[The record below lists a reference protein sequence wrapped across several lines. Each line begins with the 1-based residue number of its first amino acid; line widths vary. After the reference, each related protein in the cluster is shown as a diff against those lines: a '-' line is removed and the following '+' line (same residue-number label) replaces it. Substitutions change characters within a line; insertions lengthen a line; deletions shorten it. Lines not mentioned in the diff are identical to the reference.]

1 MSEQLGEPNPQR
13 HETPSGPARVWAIVP
28 AAGVGRRIGGPKAL
42 LRLGEATFVEHV
54 VASVTAGGVERAL
67 VVVNPQI
74 ADAVR
79 AVVGDSAEIVVNDRP
94 DSEMIESIQ
103 MGLAHVAA
111 TEKPNPGDG
120 CLITPVDKPQ
130 IRGES
135 VRRCVDAFRAAPD
148 RIVIASRDG
157 RRGHPIVVPWR
168 LTDFVRSLPP
178 TMGLNQLPRQHADR
192 VMEVLCKEEG
202 VVADIDTPEA
212 FRAMRR
218 LMVGDTP

>member
-1 MSEQLGEPNPQR
+1 MSEQSGEPNPQR
-13 HETPSGPARVWAIVP
+13 QERPSGPVRVWAIVP

-54 VASVTAGGVERAL
+54 VASVTAGGVEHAV

-74 ADAVR
+74 ADEVR
-79 AVVGDSAEIVVNDRP
+79 AIVGASAEIVVNDRA

-111 TEKPNPGDG
+111 TEQPNPCGG

-135 VRRCVDAFRAAPD
+135 VRRCVDAFRASPD

-157 RRGHPIVVPWR
+157 RRGHPILFPWA
-168 LTDFVRSLPP
+168 LMDFVQSLPP

-192 VMEVLCKEEG
+192 VLEVPCEEEG
-202 VVADIDTPEA
+202 VIADIDTPEA

-218 LMVGDTP
+218 R

>member
-1 MSEQLGEPNPQR
+1 MSEQPGEPNPQC
-13 HETPSGPARVWAIVP
+13 HETPSGPVRVWAIVP

-54 VASVTAGGVERAL
+54 VAGITAGGVERAV

-79 AVVGDSAEIVVNDRP
+79 PLVGASAEIVVNDRP
-94 DSEMIESIQ
+94 NSEMIESIQ
-103 MGLAHVAA
+103 VGLAHVAA
-111 TEKPNPGDG
+111 TEKPNPYDG
-120 CLITPVDKPQ
+120 CLITPVDKPR
-130 IRGES
+130 ICGES
-135 VRRCVDAFRAAPD
+135 IQRCVDAFRAAPD

-157 RRGHPIVVPWR
+157 RRGHPIVFPWR
-168 LTDFVRSLPP
+168 LADFVRSLPP

-192 VMEVLCKEEG
+192 VMEVPCEEEG

-212 FRAMRR
+212 LRAMRR
-218 LMVGDTP
+218 RG

>member
-1 MSEQLGEPNPQR
+1 MSEQPGEPDLQR
-13 HETPSGPARVWAIVP
+13 DATPSALVRVWAIVP

-54 VASVTAGGVERAL
+54 VASVIAGGVERTL

-74 ADAVR
+74 ADEVR
-79 AVVGDSAEIVVNDRP
+79 AILGASAEIVVNDRP

-103 MGLAHVAA
+103 MGLGQVGA
-111 TEKPNPGDG
+111 TERPNPRDG

-148 RIVIASRDG
+148 QIVIAARAG
-157 RRGHPIVVPWR
+157 RRGHPIVFPWS
-168 LTDFVRSLPP
+168 LVDFVRSLPP
-178 TMGLNQLPRQHADR
+178 TVGLNQLPRQHAER
-192 VMEVLCKEEG
+192 VTEVPCVEEG
-202 VVADIDTPEA
+202 VIADIDTPQA

-218 LMVGDTP
+218 P